1 MPVFL
6 ARGPNGIERK
16 RILSQSEQDIYFQ
29 QVVDFLRNTNA
40 SPPARLQVSA
50 YRKNFTQNT
59 KLLFR
64 PFALQAAL
72 EHVDPEGVVFE
83 PINRSAPTWHRR
95 LLYVS
100 DKLGRLVAQTDVF
113 CGLLKEDEG
122 ELLFGEQA
130 NQVGSAAV
138 LMLQD
143 DEKLIAALAIANED
157 RDYYRDSM
165 STSMLSYI
173 GEVLAEAIVMHTA

>member
-1 MPVFL
+1 VFL

-16 RILSQSEQDIYFQ
+16 RILSQSEQDIYVQ

-72 EHVDPEGVVFE
+72 EHVDPEGEVFE
-83 PINRSAPTWHRR
+83 PINRSAPTWHRL

-100 DKLGRLVAQTDVF
+100 DKLGP
-113 CGLLKEDEG
+113 EDLAIIDG
-122 ELLFGEQA
+122 
-130 NQVGSAAV
+130 QV
-138 LMLQD
+138 
-143 DEKLIAALAIANED
+143 AALD
-157 RDYYRDSM
+157 QFDVSQ
-165 STSMLSYI
+165 LSGLKKQTTYPYI
-173 GEVLAEAIVMHTA
+173 FR